1 MVVFRPSDSLSRP
14 RLFVKAERP
23 SPKYSRKLMAFS
35 ACPVE
40 RRCLLRRPSDP
51 NRPHWPPTSRCAARR
66 RHYTT
71 GSFGDTCMC
80 RCACNLRTSEDWI
93 RFCHIKMGWSSF
105 WRSILI
111 FYLYTYITCLFE
123 NSTYLK
129 VRKNRKADWRA
140 VDSPKKWTNEFDLFA
155 VKSKKANKINSFVR
169 FLGEVS
175 RP

>member
-35 ACPVE
+35 AYPVA
-40 RRCLLRRPSDP
+40 RRCLLRRPSGP
-51 NRPHWPPTSRCAARR
+51 NRPQWPPTSRCAARR

-111 FYLYTYITCLFE
+111 FYLNSYRYVHIPSLFESLTYIS
-123 NSTYLK
+123 N
-129 VRKNRKADWRA
+129 
-140 VDSPKKWTNEFDLFA
+140 TNQHRLDGRTTRWL
-155 VKSKKANKINSFVR
+155 I
-169 FLGEVS
+169 
-175 RP
+175 